1 MLTQIC
7 GPHSESQVSDSFFSL
22 EKLLDV
28 SNYEDNYSDQ

>member
-1 MLTQIC
+1 MLTHIC
-7 GPHSESQVSDSFFSL
+7 GPRPESQVSDSLFSL